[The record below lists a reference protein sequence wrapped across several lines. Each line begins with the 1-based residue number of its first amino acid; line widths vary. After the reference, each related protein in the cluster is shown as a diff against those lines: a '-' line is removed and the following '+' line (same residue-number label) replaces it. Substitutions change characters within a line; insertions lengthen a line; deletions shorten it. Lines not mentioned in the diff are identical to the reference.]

1 MSKNKNKVELNDI
14 YTELAYLR
22 AKIDNVSNQ
31 MQELREAI
39 RGTPYQTEELPVRES
54 YEHPW
59 YKYKREELIASGN
72 YTEYKPE
79 IYSASVEAR
88 YGVSGAATTTQ
99 GSSN

>member
-31 MQELREAI
+31 MQELRESI
-39 RGTPYQTEELPVRES
+39 RESSHQDEVLRVSES

-59 YKYKREELIASGN
+59 YKYKREELIAGGN
-72 YTEYKPE
+72 YTECKPE

>member
-31 MQELREAI
+31 MQELREAV
-39 RGTPYQTEELPVRES
+39 RESSYQNEELRVRKS

-59 YKYKREELIASGN
+59 YKYKRQELVTSGN
-72 YTEYKPE
+72 YTESE
-79 IYSASVEAR
+79 
-88 YGVSGAATTTQ
+88 T
-99 GSSN
+99 